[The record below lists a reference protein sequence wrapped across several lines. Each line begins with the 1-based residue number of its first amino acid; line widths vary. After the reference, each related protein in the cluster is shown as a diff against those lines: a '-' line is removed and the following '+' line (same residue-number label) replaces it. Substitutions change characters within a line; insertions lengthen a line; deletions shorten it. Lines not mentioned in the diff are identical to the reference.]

1 MPQRLYC
8 LCLPVPQVLLYKC
21 FRPAGYHES
30 RPNASAT
37 ELFYAIT
44 TAQFMG
50 SNAITMAER
59 KAEQKAAPVYMYV
72 FAYAA
77 PSLTGAY
84 TGTPHAA
91 EIPFKSDH
99 IGGDPKTD
107 SRARAA
113 RNFSRAWATFAR
125 TGNPSHDEIPA
136 WPAYTLDRRATMFI
150 NSECKVVGDP
160 YPEERLVWKSLA

>member
-1 MPQRLYC
+1 
-8 LCLPVPQVLLYKC
+8 
-21 FRPAGYHES
+21 
-30 RPNASAT
+30 
-37 ELFYAIT
+37 
-44 TAQFMG
+44 MG